1 MSEGPRYLT
10 FDDGAITRESCD
22 AGREAIGSHSSTC
35 TSVRDGTADRRG
47 GVADWSGN
55 RPSGKKN
62 GMRKG
67 IDTGRKRR
75 GAEAWSSGARGRI
88 WCGMVCS
95 SACDSAASREEDG
108 RDRGG
113 VAFPSPAPPPS
124 LPQPLLPPP
133 SPNLPGILSPISPDL
148 GPRG

>member
-22 AGREAIGSHSSTC
+22 AGREAIGSHSSMC

-47 GVADWSGN
+47 GVADWSGS
-55 RPSGKKN
+55 RPSGKKM
-62 GMRKG
+62 GC
-67 IDTGRKRR
+67 GRGSTRGGREGERRCGRR
-75 GAEAWSSGARGRI
+75 GTRGRI

-95 SACDSAASREEDG
+95 SVCDSAASREEDG

-113 VAFPSPAPPPS
+113 VAFSSPPPPPS
-124 LPQPLLPPP
+124 LPLPLLPPP
-133 SPNLPGILSPISPDL
+133 SPNLPRILSTLSPDL